1 MYPTKSI
8 VDLLS
13 ITILPSNLS
22 ILVIP
27 PILPLTFISDLRL
40 SKLVFE
46 IKSELSLKS
55 VIIST

>member
-13 ITILPSNLS
+13 IIILPSNLS
-22 ILVIP
+22 ILVVS
-27 PILPLTFISDLRL
+27 PILPLTFILDLRL

>member
-1 MYPTKSI
+1 MNPTKSI

-22 ILVIP
+22 ILVVS
-27 PILPLTFISDLRL
+27 PILPLIFILDLRL